1 MSEVVIDKTRDQW
14 GQWPAWK
21 LALRVGDDEDASRL
35 WVLEKKM
42 RIGECIVRFG
52 GIAAVGTRREHRLK
66 GLASRVIFASNGHM
80 AERGCD
86 MGVLFGIGD
95 FYHRLGYGVVFPVS
109 RLVVETKA
117 LLCAAG
123 QLKARA
129 MKRADAAA
137 VRRLYNRLN
146 RDGNASVVRP
156 GSWSYFELLQDFE
169 KPGRAIVVEDALGR
183 VQGYASWQVRDEQFL
198 VAEIGGTGSAAFAS
212 LGRALGQ

>member
-1 MSEVVIDKTRDQW
+1 M
-14 GQWPAWK
+14 
-21 LALRVGDDEDASRL
+21 
-35 WVLEKKM
+35 
-42 RIGECIVRFG
+42 
-52 GIAAVGTRREHRLK
+52 
-66 GLASRVIFASNGHM
+66 
-80 AERGCD
+80 
-86 MGVLFGIGD
+86 
-95 FYHRLGYGVVFPVS
+95 
-109 RLVVETKA
+109 
-117 LLCAAG
+117 CAAG

-146 RDGNASVVRP
+146 RDRNASVVRP